1 MNLQETVMSNGK
13 RITIGVAD
21 IKGTEKL
28 LYYLSKP
35 WYEIISF
42 THQSLN
48 EFIVTIV
55 HYMNDDNS
63 YVKEVHILTS
73 NKSEIVFIEKLMN
86 SINYVLEH
94 FTAHEIGEI
103 AILGN
108 RRVYKLNLQPLSQQ

>member
-1 MNLQETVMSNGK
+1 MNLQEIVTYDGK
-13 RITIGVAD
+13 RITTGVCD

-86 SINYVLEH
+86 SINYTLEH
-94 FTAHEIGEI
+94 FTAHEVEEI
-103 AILGN
+103 TILGN
-108 RRVYKLNLQPLSQQ
+108 RRVYKIGLSILD